1 MARPAVEKISV
12 AEKNQDLFNT
22 TLSVEFWADARLA
35 STGFTPGRSGQ
46 ARLAKK

>member
-22 TLSVEFWADARLA
+22 TLSVEFWADRLA